1 MTIPDYQTV
10 MLPILKHLSN
20 QQEYRARD
28 LIEPISDMFGLS
40 DDEKR
45 ELLPSGKQRIIDNRI
60 GWARTYLKKAGLLE
74 DPRRGY
80 TKITDRGLEV
90 LGRNLQ
96 KINVKFLEE
105 FPEFIEFRSIR
116 KNQDNADSSN
126 VANIVEEEI
135 EDVTPDEL
143 MEKGYE
149 LIKTNLGQEL
159 LNKLRKNSPSFFE
172 NVVLEL
178 LSSMGY
184 GEGKVTGHSGDGG
197 IDGVVYQD
205 KLGIDKIF
213 FQAKRFDEKNAV
225 SASMV
230 RDFVG
235 ALDLNGVNK
244 GVFITTSK
252 FPKNSED
259 LVSRSHKSI
268 KLVDGRYLVQLMI
281 DHDLGVDTEKIYKI
295 KRIDSDFFPEE

>member
-10 MLPILKHLSN
+10 MLPILKYLSN

-90 LGRNLQ
+90 LNRDLQ
-96 KINVKFLEE
+96 KINIEFLEE

-116 KNQDNADSSN
+116 KNQDDVDSSN

-197 IDGVVYQD
+197 IDGVVHQD

>member
-80 TKITDRGLEV
+80 TKITDRGIEV
-90 LGRNLQ
+90 LNQKPQ
-96 KINVKFLEE
+96 KINIKFLKQ
-105 FPEFIEFRSIR
+105 FSEFIEFRSR
-116 KNQDNADSSN
+116 KNQDNTDSNN
-126 VANIVEEEI
+126 VTNIVDEEI

-149 LIKTNLGQEL
+149 LINSNLRQDL
-159 LNKLRKNSPSFFE
+159 LNKLLINSPSFFE
-172 NVVLEL
+172 EVVLKL
-178 LSSMGY
+178 LLSMGY

-205 KLGIDKIF
+205 KLGMDKIF
-213 FQAKRFDEKNAV
+213 FQAKRFDENNAV

-252 FPKNSED
+252 FPKNSID

-268 KLVDGRYLVQLMI
+268 KLVDGKYLVQLMI
-281 DHDLGVDTEKIYKI
+281 DYNLGVDTEKTYKI

>member
-1 MTIPDYQTV
+1 MAAF
-10 MLPILKHLSN
+10 ILF
-20 QQEYRARD
+20 D
-28 LIEPISDMFGLS
+28 L
-40 DDEKR
+40 
-45 ELLPSGKQRIIDNRI
+45 
-60 GWARTYLKKAGLLE
+60 AYH
-74 DPRRGY
+74 
-80 TKITDRGLEV
+80 
-90 LGRNLQ
+90 LGR
-96 KINVKFLEE
+96 
-105 FPEFIEFRSIR
+105 
-116 KNQDNADSSN
+116 D
-126 VANIVEEEI
+126 
-135 EDVTPDEL
+135 
-143 MEKGYE
+143 
-149 LIKTNLGQEL
+149 L
-159 LNKLRKNSPSFFE
+159 LNKLLINSPSFFE
-172 NVVLEL
+172 EVVLKL

-225 SASMV
+225 SASMA

-252 FPKNSED
+252 FPKNSDD

-268 KLVDGRYLVQLMI
+268 KLVDGKYLVQLMI
-281 DHDLGVDTEKIYKI
+281 DYNLGVDTEKTYKI